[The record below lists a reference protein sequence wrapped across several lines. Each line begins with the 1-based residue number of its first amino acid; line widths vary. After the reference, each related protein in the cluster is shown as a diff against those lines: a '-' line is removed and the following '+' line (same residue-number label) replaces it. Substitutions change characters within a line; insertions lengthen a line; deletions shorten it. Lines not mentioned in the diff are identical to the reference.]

1 MVYPSVYPM
10 KRWLSILLVLL
21 ATGAALA
28 QEADYQRKYESGK
41 ELLKGGKYELA
52 KEIFR
57 PLMQEAEGNRYA
69 AYAHYFYALGSLKT
83 NKPDEAR
90 LTLLQLLQ
98 KFPDWPDA
106 DNAHYL
112 LANAAFEKKDYL
124 AAMGYLEKVR
134 SKPVKEDG
142 ENLKRHYAS
151 VTTAKA
157 LKELHQRY
165 PDDAVLA
172 TVLVD
177 KLTLSTDP
185 EDLELAKR
193 LDEKFKLNRA
203 EQITESTQTE
213 KKDAYNVALLLPFN
227 YNQLV
232 SDKSARN
239 NQLAVDMFN
248 GIQLAQQK
256 LAEEGVKINL
266 LAYDIGNEA
275 DPMLKLINQPD
286 FAASDL
292 LVGPLYGSTI
302 KAAIAFAG
310 QRRIGQVNPIT
321 NNGQILQN
329 NPVAYL
335 FQPSV
340 ESQAR
345 YAANYALQNFAVK
358 TAVILWGAS
367 ARDSTLAHQY
377 RKFYTEGGGKV
388 LAFKKMAQPTVGQME
403 AALSGYDEAKLGHIF
418 IPSAQQ
424 NVAINFMS
432 VMEKNFEAMPVITM
446 ANWLDYHMINYDQ
459 YERHNVHFIFPEFV
473 DYRKPEVIAFKQAYV
488 AKRNLIPSIYAYQG
502 YELMMRFGRALGE
515 FGTNFHAGMQGRP
528 ATPGILLPGF
538 HYNGSN
544 DNQYVPLIK
553 FQNADLVLAN
563 PIEVK

>member
-1 MVYPSVYPM
+1 MEYPSVYPM
-10 KRWLSILLVLL
+10 KKWLSIFLVLL

-106 DNAHYL
+106 DNANYL
-112 LANAAFEKKDYL
+112 LANAAFEKKDYP
-124 AAMGYLEKVR
+124 AAMGYLEKIR
-134 SKPVKEDG
+134 SKPVKEDA
-142 ENLKRHYAS
+142 ENLKRHYATA
-151 VTTAKA
+151 TTAKA
-157 LKELHQRY
+157 LKELQQKY

-172 TVLVD
+172 EVLVD
-177 KLTLSTDP
+177 KLTLSTNP
-185 EDLELAKR
+185 EDLALASQ

-203 EQITESTQTE
+203 QQITESTQTE

-248 GIQLAQQK
+248 GIQMAQQK
-256 LAEEGVKINL
+256 LAEEGVKVNL

-292 LVGPLYGSTI
+292 LVGPST
-302 KAAIAFAG
+302 A
-310 QRRIGQVNPIT
+310 P
-321 NNGQILQN
+321 
-329 NPVAYL
+329 
-335 FQPSV
+335 PSKRPLPLPT
-340 ESQAR
+340 S
-345 YAANYALQNFAVK
+345 
-358 TAVILWGAS
+358 TA
-367 ARDSTLAHQY
+367 
-377 RKFYTEGGGKV
+377 
-388 LAFKKMAQPTVGQME
+388 
-403 AALSGYDEAKLGHIF
+403 SGRS
-418 IPSAQQ
+418 IPSPTTGRFCRTTRWRTSSSRPWRAR
-424 NVAINFMS
+424 
-432 VMEKNFEAMPVITM
+432 PVT
-446 ANWLDYHMINYDQ
+446 
-459 YERHNVHFIFPEFV
+459 
-473 DYRKPEVIAFKQAYV
+473 
-488 AKRNLIPSIYAYQG
+488 
-502 YELMMRFGRALGE
+502 
-515 FGTNFHAGMQGRP
+515 RP
-528 ATPGILLPGF
+528 TTPCKTLP
-538 HYNGSN
+538 
-544 DNQYVPLIK
+544 
-553 FQNADLVLAN
+553 
-563 PIEVK
+563 